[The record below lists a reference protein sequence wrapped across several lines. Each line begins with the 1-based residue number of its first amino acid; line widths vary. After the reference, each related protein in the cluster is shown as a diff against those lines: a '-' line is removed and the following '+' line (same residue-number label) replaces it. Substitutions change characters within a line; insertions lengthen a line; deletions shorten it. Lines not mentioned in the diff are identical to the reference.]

1 MTAKRNYSRYFIIL
15 QEDEKGYSV
24 DPNKCPTGYAKVERK
39 NNKCKVSY
47 YVQNLKKSNEAYCM
61 VLICDRKKDKRLV
74 KVGEIN
80 IDAYGRAEVSYEY
93 DINNIANCNIP
104 MDNIKGASI
113 VRIKDSNV
121 HGILTGFVSGA
132 KLDDWKSYVVIEGES
147 RCKKE
152 EEEVKE
158 EIKKEA
164 EVKAETK
171 VDVEVEV
178 ESQENIF
185 DKYENDIEKHKESE
199 EEVKQE
205 LREIKEEL
213 PEEENKKEENVELEI
228 KESANIEVEAKESE
242 SIKAEVNEA
251 ETRQAEVVEEL
262 EDIEKKENKIE
273 ENIEEIKEPVEK
285 VEEIKEKASDD
296 NLRDDKQEDKEENI
310 ISDIKEKVEEEKEI
324 EVEEDLEVAQNMQVD
339 ENDTRRC
346 DCDCDWDCECDCE
359 DKKKS
364 KDKKEE
370 KKKDKEKE
378 KEKQKEK
385 EKAKEK
391 EKEKEKEKDKK
402 KDKDKKDKCPY
413 EEYCHMNWE
422 KEYYKHIVE
431 GLKEEKGICEEL
443 GKCHWYKID
452 YMDLMQMKPG
462 MDFSKYSMIY
472 YPMINYISYIMRK
485 GHYLMGFKYDKE
497 GKMKYLVYGIPGT
510 KSIVDQPFNGATGFV
525 TWVPEHGKDNNN
537 NNGYWVMFY
546 DFKRCTVVIPV
557 KK

>member
-47 YVQNLKKSNEAYCM
+47 YVQNLKKSNDGYCM

-147 RCKKE
+147 RANN
-152 EEEVKE
+152 EEVKE
-158 EIKKEA
+158 EVNEEV

-171 VDVEVEV
+171 VDVKVEV

-199 EEVKQE
+199 EEVKKE
-205 LREIKEEL
+205 LREIKEES
-213 PEEENKKEENVELEI
+213 PEEENKKEESIELESKKSESVELE
-228 KESANIEVEAKESE
+228 AKKSE
-242 SIKAEVNEA
+242 SIKTEVDEDDTREA
-251 ETRQAEVVEEL
+251 DVVEEL
-262 EDIEKKENKIE
+262 ENVEKKENKIE
-273 ENIEEIKEPVEK
+273 ENIESIK
-285 VEEIKEKASDD
+285 
-296 NLRDDKQEDKEENI
+296 N
-310 ISDIKEKVEEEKEI
+310 DIKERVQEEKEI
-324 EVEEDLEVAQNMQVD
+324 EEELEVAQNMQFD

-346 DCDCDWDCECDCE
+346 DCDCDCECDCE

-364 KDKKEE
+364 KNKKEE

-385 EKAKEK
+385 EKAK

-452 YMDLMQMKPG
+452 YMDLIQMKPG
-462 MDFSKYSMIY
+462 IDFSKYSMIY

-525 TWVPEHGKDNNN
+525 TWVPEHAKDNNS

-546 DFKRCTVVIPV
+546 DFKKCTVVIPV